1 MLERLVV
8 DEDYVQQLSEAIEY
22 LDKAVTI
29 LKKVQIEFSRD
40 LVRKE
45 SK

>member
-1 MLERLVV
+1 M
-8 DEDYVQQLSEAIEY
+8 DEDYIQKLGEALLLI
-22 LDKAVTI
+22 DKAITI
-29 LKKVQIEFSRD
+29 LKKVQIEISRD

>member
-1 MLERLVV
+1 M
-8 DEDYVQQLSEAIEY
+8 DEDYVQKLGEAIEY
-22 LDKAVTI
+22 LDKAITI
-29 LKKVQIEFSRD
+29 LKKVQIEISRD